1 MIMIMT
7 KITVTIRVALR
18 RVPSMLRQ
26 DSRVK
31 LRRHS
36 LVASP
41 RLVVI
46 MMVMVMRM
54 VTMIQDFRGR
64 GEVSID
70 ENPNLLPT
78 KNGKIFDFV
87 RNPEPEDG
95 SPREVW
101 GKSER

>member
-1 MIMIMT
+1 MIVIMT

-41 RLVVI
+41 RLVG
-46 MMVMVMRM
+46 MRM
-54 VTMIQDFRGR
+54 VMMRVVG
-64 GEVSID
+64 
-70 ENPNLLPT
+70 L
-78 KNGKIFDFV
+78 
-87 RNPEPEDG
+87 
-95 SPREVW
+95 
-101 GKSER
+101 